1 MKRISTITALFAFL
15 MFGPLVV
22 AEEQIEKKEKD
33 TGIYYRIA
41 AGIAADARLNRIV
54 RGDLTLHDD
63 RTGIIGFE
71 IGKAIVEDFR
81 GWPLDLVA
89 KAGLIRHFERDFQ
102 DDFYQFTLSIK
113 VYYKGFP
120 WRDRVDTRFGF
131 AEGLS
136 YAQRI
141 PFIEQAD
148 LGEDENTSHLLNH
161 LDVSLDANIGDLFG
175 QPNLRGCYFGFAV
188 SHRSGVFGLFDIF
201 GRVRGG
207 SNYNTLYVE
216 CIR

>member
-33 TGIYYRIA
+33 TRIYYRIA

-63 RTGIIGFE
+63 RTGIIGLE

-120 WRDRVDTRFGF
+120 WRDWVDTRFGF

-141 PFIEQAD
+141 PFIEQED